1 MAKKQPKSPI
11 RKYSEF
17 LEMVRAEVQNSQVY
31 NCFICNII
39 MDERFRKDPIN
50 WKKLWGRINKDT
62 RNGIDGTLQTRLK
75 IYGPQPYDPVKSRLW
90 YLERMINWHK
100 ARGN

>member
-17 LEMVRAEVQNSQVY
+17 LEMVRAEVQNSKVY
-31 NCFICNII
+31 NCFLCYIL
-39 MDERFRKDPIN
+39 MRKPFQSDPIN
-50 WKKLWGRINKDT
+50 SKKLRDRVDKDIRI
-62 RNGIDGTLQTRLK
+62 GGDGTLQKYMELR
-75 IYGPQPYDPVKSRLW
+75 GPAPYDTVKSRLW

>member
-17 LEMVRAEVQNSQVY
+17 LELVRAEVQNSQVY
-31 NCFICNII
+31 NCFICNILI
-39 MDERFRKDPIN
+39 TEPFQSDPIN
-50 WKKLWGRINKDT
+50 SKKLRDRVDKDI
-62 RNGIDGTLQTRLK
+62 RLVGNGTLQTYLK
-75 IYGPQPYDPVKSRLW
+75 IYGPAPYHPVKSRLW